1 MGISVIEGREG
12 SIYNDSRTFCFLF
25 CNTSGIAFGPRFW
38 DADEALA
45 VEAHIRNR
53 PRHVDDPKDARGM
66 TADEI
71 GVVAENL
78 RQARG
83 AEWWHS
89 FDEYDRPIE
98 QEDEDDA

>member
-12 SIYNDSRTFCFLF
+12 SIDSEGATFCFLY
-25 CNTSGIAFGPRFW
+25 CNTSGIPIGPRFW
-38 DADEALA
+38 SADEALA
-45 VEAHIRNR
+45 VEAHIRER

-66 TADEI
+66 TPAEI

-83 AEWWHS
+83 AEWWVGYDDR
-89 FDEYDRPIE
+89 DEPIE
-98 QEDEDDA
+98 ESDDGE